1 MMSKVHGVEVFT
13 EGHMFDILNGV
24 ASSTAKKVVLSMMK
38 EMAKDMNT
46 VTVNGDT
53 MQRMVLHTG
62 MSASQIRNGVSE
74 AKALGLVEA
83 TGQLRAEYIVNPA
96 LAIKG
101 NDVKVWKMY
110 GAIERDLGNT
120 AASVLPDTPIVL
132 EGKAVALTNEDLV
145 KIGEY
150 TIRTKSRKSMVNI

>member
-1 MMSKVHGVEVFT
+1 MTKGYSMVGKVHGVEVFT
-13 EGHMFDILNGV
+13 EGHMFYVLNGV
-24 ASSTAKKVVLSMMK
+24 ASSTAKKVVLAMMK

-46 VTVNGDT
+46 VMVNGDT

-62 MSASQIRNGVSE
+62 LSASQIRNGVSE
-74 AKALGLVEA
+74 AKVLNLVEA

-96 LAIKG
+96 LAVKG

-110 GAIERDLGNT
+110 GAIERSMGN
-120 AASVLPDTPIVL
+120 AKASVLSDTPIVL
-132 EGKAVALTNEDLV
+132 EGKAVALTDKDLV

-150 TIRTKSRKSMVNI
+150 TIRTKS